1 MPLCNSLGWLLL
13 LSVSLLIL
21 QQLQSTIFTPLCA
34 LPFLRSWDVCRA
46 VHLNWHWCSATP
58 FLSSSNWCHDI
69 GQTDSTESGVKV
81 GRFIP
86 TAVIGDI
93 HKLLVALDN
102 LTLVAAE
109 SSLDGHAHALL
120 RDQVKLVVE
129 TGLACKNDAHKYTSE
144 LSADL
149 IL

>member
-1 MPLCNSLGWLLL
+1 
-13 LSVSLLIL
+13 
-21 QQLQSTIFTPLCA
+21 
-34 LPFLRSWDVCRA
+34 
-46 VHLNWHWCSATP
+46 
-58 FLSSSNWCHDI
+58 
-69 GQTDSTESGVKV
+69 
-81 GRFIP
+81 
-86 TAVIGDI
+86 VIGDI